1 MGKFTLIFAA
11 VILVAGLSGCSEEQ
25 SDENVMP
32 SELTSD
38 ATGYYCNMTVL
49 DHEGPKGQIKLTGQ
63 SEAIWF
69 SSARDTI
76 AFTRLAEEAK
86 NIAAIF
92 VTDMSA
98 EKAWSNDGPRKW
110 IDGKSAFYVSGSSRT
125 GGMGAPEQVP
135 FASKAAAGKFMQ
147 KYGGHVAT
155 FSEIPDSAV
164 LGPVEMDGASK
175 MTMQPTHKQK
185 PIGE

>member
-1 MGKFTLIFAA
+1 MGKFILIF
-11 VILVAGLSGCSEEQ
+11 VMLFLVAGVSGCSEEKP
-25 SDENVMP
+25 DENVMP

-49 DHEGPKGQIKLTGQ
+49 DHDGPKGQIKLTGQ
-63 SEAIWF
+63 NATIWF

-98 EKAWSNDGPRKW
+98 ENSWSNDGPRTW
-110 IDGKSAFYVSGSSRT
+110 IDAKSAFYVSGSSKP

-135 FASKAAAGKFMQ
+135 FVSKTAAEKFMQ
-147 KYGGHVAT
+147 KYGGLVAT
-155 FSEIPDSAV
+155 FNEIPDRAV
-164 LGPVEMDGASK
+164 LGPVEMGGPSN

-185 PIGE
+185 TIGE